1 MDPAGPLARALLIE
15 RCQPGTRARRIV
27 KCGWNAAEFWRVGPG
42 KSGGFGQ
49 NRNKAPST
57 YEVEGALS
65 AAPFEVG
72 QLPGLPC
79 TAGRPPVP
87 ATRNRSRLPGLSHV
101 PGVSSEWCP
110 FPAVK

>member
-1 MDPAGPLARALLIE
+1 MARPGRGRADARAG
-15 RCQPGTRARRIV
+15 QIV
-27 KCGWNAAEFWRVGPG
+27 MCGRHACEFWRVGPG

-49 NRNKAPST
+49 NKNKAPST

-65 AAPFEVG
+65 AAPYEVG

-87 ATRNRSRLPGLSHV
+87 ATRSRSRSPGLSHV